1 MRTEISDCKD
11 GEEAMAFLRKEGK
24 YAETGVPDLMILDL
38 NLPRKNGL
46 SVLAAM
52 KSDPQLK
59 HIPVVIF
66 STSHLGKDILR
77 SYELGANCYVCKP
90 GNLNEYFSAMK
101 SIHEFWFGTVCL
113 SPQGE

>member
-1 MRTEISDCKD
+1 MRNGLILLVVDDNPADVVLAREALAGSSIRTEISDCKD

-77 SYELGANCYVCKP
+77 SY
-90 GNLNEYFSAMK
+90 
-101 SIHEFWFGTVCL
+101 
-113 SPQGE
+113 